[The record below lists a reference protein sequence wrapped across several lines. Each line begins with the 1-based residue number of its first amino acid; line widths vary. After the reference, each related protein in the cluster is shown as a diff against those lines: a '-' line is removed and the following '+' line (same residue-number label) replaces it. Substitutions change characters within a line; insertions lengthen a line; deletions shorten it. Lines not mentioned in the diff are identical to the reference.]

1 MSTKQKGL
9 LGRVFALFAGSGG
22 SSPDIRI
29 KAEQA
34 QELIKTQPS
43 LVILDVRTPAEY
55 AAGHLPGAR
64 LLNYFDPQFKGE
76 IQQLDRSSPY
86 FLYCRSGNRSGKAA
100 RLMLQWGFTE
110 LYELQGGIGSW
121 QGAGGSLET

>member
-1 MSTKQKGL
+1 MSTKKKGL

-34 QELIKTQPS
+34 QELIKAQPN

-55 AAGHLPGAR
+55 AAGHLTGAR
-64 LLNYFDPQFKGE
+64 LLNFFDAQFKDE
-76 IQQLDRSSPY
+76 IQQLDRAASY
-86 FLYCRSGNRSGKAA
+86 LIYCRSGNRSGKAA

-110 LYELQGGIGSW
+110 LYELQGGHRKLARCRW
-121 QGAGGSLET
+121 KP